1 MKRAL
6 CVWFPGRSS
15 QLPNAPGPDSLPNL
29 AEWCQRYSPFVSIA
43 GDSLILDVEG
53 DEPALLQQ
61 VRQDF
66 QSKGLAVRLG
76 LADTPGAA
84 WAVAHFGRT
93 RIVPSGETGALL
105 PLPVEALRLSETALE
120 ALRAFDIRRVSQ
132 LAALPRSSL
141 IRFGPEI
148 IQRLEQ
154 AFGDQP
160 ELLEPVHL
168 PQPVRAAFTFE
179 DPPDRSTLEFVI
191 DELVHK
197 LTEQAKGITG
207 VQVELD
213 CGRSVGFAI
222 GLVVPAPARH
232 LVELIVTR
240 LERLELPGE
249 LQSVRLTVAA
259 TMEARQP
266 LLFGGQDFSRL
277 VDRLCNRL
285 GRERVTRPKLL
296 PEAQPELAVL
306 WEAVTSP
313 DIQNLSE
320 NRVGVAGAGATRRP
334 GERTPGLPF
343 GPAPAI
349 RLVCSSRS
357 GSQSVAV
364 TKLPRPLWLLKP
376 EPIHVEW
383 DTRIV
388 RRREVYVI
396 VGYWGPERIET
407 GWWRHSDIRRDYF
420 QVETDHGRF
429 WLFRRVREED
439 WFLHGEFD

>member
-15 QLPNAPGPDSLPNL
+15 RLPHAPGPDSLPLL
-29 AEWCQRYSPFVSIA
+29 AEWCQRYSPFVSVE
-43 GDSLILDVEG
+43 GDSLILDVAG
-53 DEPALLQQ
+53 DEQALLQQ
-61 VRQDF
+61 VQQDF
-66 QSKGLAVRLG
+66 RNKGLAVQLG

-93 RIVPSGETGALL
+93 RIIPPGETGALL
-105 PLPVEALRLSETALE
+105 PLPVEALRLSETAIE

-154 AFGDQP
+154 AFGNQP

-179 DPPDRSTLEFVI
+179 DPPNRSTLEIVI
-191 DELVHK
+191 EELVHK
-197 LTEQAKGITG
+197 LAAQTKGITG

-213 CGRSVGFAI
+213 CERSVEFAI
-222 GLVVPAPARH
+222 GLVVPAPVSH
-232 LVELIVTR
+232 LVELILTR

-285 GRERVTRPKLL
+285 GSECVTRPKLL
-296 PEAQPELAVL
+296 PEAQPELAVQ
-306 WEAVTSP
+306 WEAVDSP
-313 DIQNLSE
+313 DIQSAA
-320 NRVGVAGAGATRRP
+320 VA
-334 GERTPGLPF
+334 
-343 GPAPAI
+343 
-349 RLVCSSRS
+349 
-357 GSQSVAV
+357 
-364 TKLPRPLWLLKP
+364 KLPRPLWLLKP

-388 RRREVYVI
+388 RRREVYAI

-429 WLFRRVREED
+429 WLFRRVKEED